1 MVIHTMSDFVF
12 VALTA
17 LLFAASWG
25 LIVVLERLM
34 EDKA

>member
-1 MVIHTMSDFVF
+1 MVIHTMSDCVF

-17 LLFAASWG
+17 WLFDESWG